1 MLRCP
6 NCGDTDSLQIVVQV
20 WVVVMRTEDGLES
33 EINDPNHEWDE
44 ASPVQCGECGHV
56 GPAKP
61 ILLD

>member
-33 EINDPNHEWDE
+33 EINDPDHE
-44 ASPVQCGECGHV
+44 
-56 GPAKP
+56 
-61 ILLD
+61 